1 MGRRTLL
8 LIAALVVAALGTVLI
23 FVYVKNADD
32 RAQADAAPVDVLVAT
47 QGVDAGTT
55 AADAS
60 NAGAFEIQEVPTSG
74 AAEGALTD
82 ISIISDQ
89 VALAPIFPGQQI
101 LAQMFG
107 APGSESGLNVPKD
120 KLAVSVQLGDP
131 ERVAGFVVP
140 GSEVAVFATLE
151 AQVAGSTNNTNV
163 TAALLPKVEVI
174 GVGATTLSTQTTT
187 TDEGESTTEEIPLA
201 ILTLAVDQ
209 KQAQKIINAQT
220 GGAIYFALLGETTKV
235 RTGNPTTTQNLLR

>member
-23 FVYVKNADD
+23 FVYVRSADE
-32 RAQADAAPVDVLVAT
+32 RAQADATPVQVLVAT
-47 QGVDAGTT
+47 QEVAAGTT
-55 AADAS
+55 ASAAS
-60 NAGAFEIQEVPTSG
+60 EDGAFEIQEVPASA

-82 ISIISDQ
+82 ITIISDQ
-89 VALAPIFPGQQI
+89 VALSNIFPGQQI

-107 APGSESGLNVPKD
+107 DAQTASGLQVPKGQ
-120 KLAVSVQLGDP
+120 LAISVQLGDP

-140 GSEVAVFATLE
+140 GSRVAVFATLT
-151 AQVAGSTNNTNV
+151 AQTAAQQDIDV
-163 TAALLPKVEVI
+163 TAALLPEVEVI
-174 GVGATTLSTQTTT
+174 GVGATTLTTQTTT

-209 KQAQKIINAQT
+209 GEAEKIINAQT
-220 GGAIYFALLGETTKV
+220 GGSLYFALLGDGTKV
-235 RTGNPTTTQNLLR
+235 RTGGATTTQNLFR

>member
-1 MGRRTLL
+1 MGRRTVL

-23 FVYVKNADD
+23 FAYVKNADD
-32 RAQADAAPVDVLVAT
+32 RAQADAAPVEVLVAT
-47 QGVDAGTT
+47 QDVAAGTT

-74 AAEGALTD
+74 VAEGALIA

-107 APGSESGLNVPKD
+107 APGSETGLNVPKD
-120 KLAVSVQLGDP
+120 KIAISVQLGDP
-131 ERVAGFVVP
+131 ERVAA
-140 GSEVAVFATLE
+140 SWLLDTSVAIFATITPAGAATAGE
-151 AQVAGSTNNTNV
+151 STQV
-163 TAALLPKVEVI
+163 LLPNVEVI
-174 GVGATTLSTQTTT
+174 GVGATSLSTQTVT
-187 TDEGESTTEEIPLA
+187 TDTGEQTTEEIPRT

-209 KQAQKIINAQT
+209 KEAQKVINAQSA
-220 GGAIYFALLGETTKV
+220 GSLYFGLLGDDAKV
-235 RTGNPTTTQNLLR
+235 RTGSPTTSQNLFR

>member
-23 FVYVKNADD
+23 FVYVRTLSN
-32 RAQADAAPVDVLVAT
+32 RAQADAEPVDVLVAT
-47 QGVDAGTT
+47 QEVTAGTT

-60 NAGAFEIQEVPTSG
+60 EAGAFELQTVPASAVADG
-74 AAEGALTD
+74 ARCRD

-89 VALAPIFPGQQI
+89 VALTPIFAGQQI

-107 APGSESGLNVPKD
+107 TAGSTSGLQVGKG
-120 KLAVSVQLGDP
+120 KLAISVSLGDP

-140 GSEVAVFATLE
+140 GSDVAIFATLDTTSNIAGE
-151 AQVAGSTNNTNV
+151 ATGVLIPQ
-163 TAALLPKVEVI
+163 VEVI

-187 TDEGESTTEEIPLA
+187 TDEGEQTTEEIPLA
-201 ILTLAVDQ
+201 ILTLEVNQ
-209 KQAQKIINAQT
+209 EQAEEIINAQS
-220 GGAIYFALLGETTKV
+220 GGSLYFALRGEDAQV
-235 RTGNPTTTQNLLR
+235 RPTNPTTTQDLLR